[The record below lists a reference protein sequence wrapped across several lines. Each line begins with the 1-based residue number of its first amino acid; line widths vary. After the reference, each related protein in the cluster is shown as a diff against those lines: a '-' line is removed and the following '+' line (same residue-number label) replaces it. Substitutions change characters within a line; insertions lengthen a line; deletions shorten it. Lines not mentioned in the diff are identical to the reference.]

1 MQPFNKEIF
10 KQPLYNVFTLIPYFT
25 SYIIQYSAFLT
36 LNPANIL

>member
-10 KQPLYNVFTLIPYFT
+10 KQPLDNLFTFDSLL
-25 SYIIQYSAFLT
+25 YIIQYSAFFT